1 MLDIC
6 YNSYNPKALLNIYEK
21 QIWVGSVLWVGS
33 VFPMYCD
40 PLALRDIMDINT
52 AAGKATRKIYK

>member
-21 QIWVGSVLWVGS
+21 QIWVGS